1 MLPYLKEGDIVF
13 FKKYKHEKCSPKVGE
28 IVIFQNPINN
38 QREIKR
44 IKRIEKTCVEVLG
57 DNFDFSIDSRSF
69 GFVQKDNLIGIVTSK
84 LFDFNCKFF

>member
-13 FKKYKHEKCSPKVGE
+13 FKKYKHEKFSQKVGE

-44 IKRIEKTCVEVLG
+44 IKKIEEICIEVLG
-57 DNFDFSIDSRSF
+57 DNLENSIDSRSY
-69 GFVQKDNLIGIVTSK
+69 GLVQKEKIIGVVTSK
-84 LFDFNCKFF
+84 L

>member
-1 MLPYLKEGDIVF
+1 MLPSLREGDIVF
-13 FKKYKHEKCSPKVGE
+13 FKKYKKEEFSLKVGE

-57 DNFDFSIDSRSF
+57 DNLEFSIDSRSF
-69 GFVQKDNLIGIVTSK
+69 GFVQKDQLIGIVTSK
-84 LFDFNCKFF
+84 L